1 MNILKYKQFQLF
13 DRSIAF
19 NLGLFLI
26 FLEQSKTPSLKQ
38 LRIYAEDKPT
48 SIL

>member
-1 MNILKYKQFQLF
+1 MNILNYKQFQIF

-38 LRIYAEDKPT
+38 LRIYAVDKPT